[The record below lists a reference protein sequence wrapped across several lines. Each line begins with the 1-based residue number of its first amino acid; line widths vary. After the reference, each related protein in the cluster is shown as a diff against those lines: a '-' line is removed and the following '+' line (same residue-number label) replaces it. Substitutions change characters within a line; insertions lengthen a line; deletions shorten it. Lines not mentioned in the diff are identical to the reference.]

1 MADQIKN
8 FNKYLSI
15 AKEAATDA
23 GEYLQKV
30 SKSRL
35 KIITEPK
42 RDIKLEADIES
53 EKIVIDILK
62 DKSNFPILTEE
73 QGSIEIENVIVDRK
87 YKWIVDPLDGSM
99 NFSRGIDYC
108 CVSIALWQDSNPILG
123 VVYDFN
129 RNEMFS
135 GLVNHG
141 AWLNDVQIHASK
153 ISKESDAVFATGFP
167 VNMDFSQKS
176 LISMT
181 QKFSKYKKIRMI
193 GSAALSL
200 AYVACGRFDIY
211 HEKNIKV
218 WDVAAGLALVV
229 ASGGKIKCRNF
240 PELKMVYASGFAL
253 SIP

>member
-108 CVSIALWQDSNPILG
+108 CVSIALWQNSNPILG
-123 VVYDFN
+123 VVYDFT
-129 RNEMFS
+129 RNEFFT
-135 GLVNHG
+135 GLVNEG
-141 AWLNDVQIHASK
+141 AWLNGNPITTSK
-153 ISKESDAVFATGFP
+153 VTKKSKSVLATGFP
-167 VNMDFSQKS
+167 VSMDYSEKALSNFAQD
-176 LISMT
+176 IR
-181 QKFSKYKKIRMI
+181 KYKKIRMI

-200 AYVACGRFDIY
+200 AYVACGRFDRY
-211 HEKNIKV
+211 HEKNIKI
-218 WDVAAGLALVV
+218 WDVAAGLALVKAAGGIV
-229 ASGGKIKCRNF
+229 EFSGY
-240 PELKMVYASGFAL
+240 PENNIINVHCSGTGL
-253 SIP
+253 